1 MQCKS
6 ETVGGVWWYIVV
18 MFEAGAN
25 TSQEMSAHDT
35 ADTLL
40 TRSHDRN
47 PLQELSQES
56 LLYLSGAETPVV
68 RLVTMT
74 CYNWT
79 LTSEE
84 IIWFPVQRQQ
94 FYIRT
99 EDLHHPHRCWSPVL
113 TSLHDTVN
121 CSNRYQ
127 VSCYCFSEEFEWTL
141 NIGYKII
148 SFLYSLGFSF
158 TFYDNS
164 SFIVSKI

>member
-1 MQCKS
+1 
-6 ETVGGVWWYIVV
+6 
-18 MFEAGAN
+18 MFEAGAS

-84 IIWFPVQRQQ
+84 IIWFPVERQQ

-99 EDLHHPHRCWSPVL
+99 EDLHHPHRCWSLVL

-127 VSCYCFSEEFEWTL
+127 VSSYCFSEEFE
-141 NIGYKII
+141 
-148 SFLYSLGFSF
+148 
-158 TFYDNS
+158 
-164 SFIVSKI
+164 